1 MIATAVVIAKSV
13 LGTLGRNTAMLGET
27 WASVYAAF
35 PDNAFDY
42 LGKPFHMN
50 DGSIKMWNGET
61 QSMSTYV
68 EVPF

>member
-1 MIATAVVIAKSV
+1 MTISEV
-13 LGTLGRNTAMLGET
+13 
-27 WASVYAAF
+27 WASVYWTF
-35 PDNAFDY
+35 QDNSFDY
-42 LGKPFHMN
+42 VGKPFYMN

>member
-1 MIATAVVIAKSV
+1 MTIS
-13 LGTLGRNTAMLGET
+13 ET
-27 WASVYAAF
+27 WASIYWTF
-35 PDNAFDY
+35 QDNAFDY

>member
-1 MIATAVVIAKSV
+1 MMTVEKRV
-13 LGTLGRNTAMLGET
+13 AMYRDRMANQERDLAQAWKDIYVT
-27 WASVYAAF
+27 F

-61 QSMSTYV
+61 QSMTTYV

>member
-1 MIATAVVIAKSV
+1 MKKTDVWFDVSDV
-13 LGTLGRNTAMLGET
+13 WR
-27 WASVYAAF
+27 SVYATF
-35 PDNAFDY
+35 PNNAFDY
-42 LGKPFHMN
+42 LGRPFHLD

>member
-1 MIATAVVIAKSV
+1 MTISEV
-13 LGTLGRNTAMLGET
+13 

>member
-1 MIATAVVIAKSV
+1 MTIS
-13 LGTLGRNTAMLGET
+13 ET
-27 WASVYAAF
+27 WASIYWAF
-35 PDNAFDY
+35 PENAFDY